1 MEFQRQ
7 VGKLIEN
14 RVNVYDIKSKW
25 YRDKKMDK
33 ESHKYGQK
41 ERKKEINMGRK
52 IARET

>member
-14 RVNVYDIKSKW
+14 RVNLYDIKSKW

-33 ESHKYGQK
+33 GSHKYRL
-41 ERKKEINMGRK
+41 EDRNIRV
-52 IARET
+52 ETTDKYM